1 VQGLSP
7 VISLAAART
16 DVLDELAGYI
26 QATDISPTYATEYG
40 ALYRIGS
47 DDADDD
53 DGGRSRRAVSTTVLG
68 LGLPMRNS
76 STPTAPFR
84 LYSYVLL
91 HEKQPGHKSTPPD
104 YCASSAHVAPRLT
117 PGHS

>member
-1 VQGLSP
+1 
-7 VISLAAART
+7 
-16 DVLDELAGYI
+16 VLDELAGYI

-53 DGGRSRRAVSTTVLG
+53 DGSRSRRAVSTTVLG
-68 LGLPMRNS
+68 LGLPMRHSNS
-76 STPTAPFR
+76 PTAPFR

-91 HEKQPGHKSTPPD
+91 HEKQPGHERTRAIP
-104 YCASSAHVAPRLT
+104 SAPIVHSRR
-117 PGHS
+117 PG